1 MKTINEAFTAIE
13 KAKNEISN
21 SANISRL
28 ERKVLGENMILC
40 HTLIQLEH
48 VLPQLEK
55 YKGQKIRTLSGWS
68 AKFNIELKEFEFY
81 QPFNMSYR
89 GYLKIVG
96 TSLWLENDITIKQQ
110 EYAGG
115 GCGVEYHK
123 KSIFLGDLDKS
134 GQILETVKGWQAS
147 GYSFELFNVSEVSK
161 LLNKKSELKKQL
173 SDLNSKLNVFSDY

>member
-1 MKTINEAFTAIE
+1 MKTTTESFAAIE
-13 KAKNEISN
+13 KAKKEISN

-40 HTLIQLEH
+40 HTLIQLEN

-55 YKGQKIRTLSGWS
+55 YKGQKIRTLAGWS
-68 AKFNIELKEFEFY
+68 AKFKIELKEFKFY

-89 GYLKIVG
+89 CYVSISGS
-96 TSLWLENDITIKQQ
+96 SLWLNNDITIKQQ

-115 GCGVEYHK
+115 GCCVEYHK

-147 GYSFELFNVSEVSK
+147 GYSFELFEVSEVSK
-161 LLNKKSELKKQL
+161 LLDKKTELEKQL
-173 SDLNSKLNVFSDY
+173 SDLKRKLNVFSNY